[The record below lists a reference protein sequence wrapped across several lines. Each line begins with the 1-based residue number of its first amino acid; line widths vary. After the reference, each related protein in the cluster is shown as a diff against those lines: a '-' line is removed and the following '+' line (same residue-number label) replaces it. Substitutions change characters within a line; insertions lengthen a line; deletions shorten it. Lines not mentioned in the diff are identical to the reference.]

1 MCLRVGFDASRPS
14 GPCRKWSSSGRN
26 GSGVP
31 VWHWRSRASG
41 ELGTPGGFPAK
52 TGGPDDAGRKGE
64 SPARQTPWTQKDR
77 SCMGKKHERGALWR
91 YIS

>member
-52 TGGPDDAGRKGE
+52 TGGTGRRWPEGRKPREANALDAEGPE
-64 SPARQTPWTQKDR
+64 LH
-77 SCMGKKHERGALWR
+77 GKKA
-91 YIS
+91 